1 MAAEIETVR
10 AVAAS
15 DPGAGNTFRAPTP
28 GLEAA
33 ASTLRFRP
41 AELPASKPSPDVG
54 LVFEVD
60 RTSHDWII
68 KIVDRD
74 THKVIREIPPE
85 EIQSLRK
92 AMQSILGTLLD
103 KTG

>member
-1 MAAEIETVR
+1 MAAEIEAVR

-15 DPGAGNTFRAPTP
+15 DPGTGNAFRAPDP
-28 GLEAA
+28 GLKAESSA
-33 ASTLRFRP
+33 LRVKP
-41 AELPASKPSPDVG
+41 ADLPSGGSSPDVG

-60 RTSHDWII
+60 QASHDWII

-85 EIQSLRK
+85 EIQSMRA
-92 AMQSILGTLLD
+92 AMQSILGTILD
-103 KTG
+103 RTG